1 MLQLFTKII
10 LNSKSTNPIDRQTV
24 LLLVIYQLQIVKF
37 WCHSYTMGKFSSSG
51 HCTFSS
57 SQLDFIL
64 WVSCGPYFILWV
76 SCGPYFILWVPCG
89 PYFILWVSCGPYF
102 ILWVSCGPYF
112 ILWVSCGPYFILW
125 VSCVPYFILW
135 LSCGPYLILW
145 VSCVPYFTFAPH
157 TFALTV
163 KCFYPNS
170 KPFRSQLN
178 QQRNFL

>member
-76 SCGPYFILWVPCG
+76 SC
-89 PYFILWVSCGPYF
+89 
-102 ILWVSCGPYF
+102 
-112 ILWVSCGPYFILW
+112 
-125 VSCVPYFILW
+125 VPYFILW